1 MIVQHS
7 LHNFKFAIDSR
18 DNMIKKLH
26 YLITDLILSIKYFN
40 KIDKKNTQN
49 TFFLFQ
55 MKKKK
60 KFHHLYYR
68 NCQSTIF
75 PICWSLS
82 WSNYAAPLSKNK
94 SIENVMGHFAKFHG

>member
-1 MIVQHS
+1 
-7 LHNFKFAIDSR
+7 
-18 DNMIKKLH
+18 MIKKLH

-60 KFHHLYYR
+60 KFIIYIIEIA
-68 NCQSTIF
+68 S
-75 PICWSLS
+75 
-82 WSNYAAPLSKNK
+82 PLFFQY
-94 SIENVMGHFAKFHG
+94 VGHCLGPTMLLHCPRIKVLKM